1 MRETRKAILIAV
13 LLVASATL
21 SSCGMKGR
29 RYGQPSDRVIMHPVQ
44 LWLVQNGSNCLV
56 ITSASYLPVQ
66 RNDEIEFYLQGPASG
81 PCQVLEGTSV
91 QTENWVRRDGVKE
104 DPTDNRQDPRGAKKA
119 LKVKANAR
127 YTSYKYDIV
136 IRNGST
142 VIARL
147 DPEIEIM
154 H

>member
-1 MRETRKAILIAV
+1 MRDAPKAVLIAV
-13 LLVASATL
+13 LLFASATL
-21 SSCGMKGR
+21 SSCAVKGR
-29 RYGQPSDRVIMHPVQ
+29 RYGQPSDRVITHPVQ
-44 LWLVQNGSNCLV
+44 LWLVQNGSNCVV

-66 RNDEIEFYLQGPASG
+66 RNDDIDFYLQGPASG
-81 PCQVLEGTSV
+81 PCQVLEATSV

-104 DPTDNRQDPRGAKKA
+104 DPTENRQNPGQAKKA

-127 YTSYKYDIV
+127 YTTYKYDIV